1 MGTRGGRVDIDGM
14 SLGRMV
20 VHDREAGLKW
30 KIVIAF
36 PAKGPQLHGTR
47 LGRRSAPI
55 DQPEAQDTNEMPV
68 VVKNGGGAPG
78 AIGIKLDRDLWLFRQ
93 STAKVLYDRH
103 ALPYDDVG
111 VGDSGHSVEQDDV
124 PRLPVDEGEN
134 HGGRGDGYGRSYD
147 RPPLRRLLGPF
158 QQPT

>member
-1 MGTRGGRVDIDGM
+1 
-14 SLGRMV
+14 
-20 VHDREAGLKW
+20 
-30 KIVIAF
+30 
-36 PAKGPQLHGTR
+36 
-47 LGRRSAPI
+47 
-55 DQPEAQDTNEMPV
+55 MPV

-134 HGGRGDGYGRSYD
+134 HGGRGMGMAAATIAHHSDVSLAHFSS
-147 RPPLRRLLGPF
+147 RPSPRNIAGESL
-158 QQPT
+158 